1 MATTKRLLLE
11 TRLDEDLGQ
20 IVRTRRT
27 EGASW
32 FAIRDEVEKR
42 TGLTVS
48 HQSLINWFGD
58 RSCNR
63 DKAAS

>member
-11 TRLDEDLGQ
+11 SRLDDDLEQ
-20 IVRTRRT
+20 IVRTRRE

-42 TGLTVS
+42 TGITVS
-48 HQSLINWFGD
+48 HQSLINWFAD
-58 RSCNR
+58 DLEES
-63 DKAAS
+63 A